1 MKTKQEFEIITGL
14 TPLLSSRR
22 VPLEGDFFFNTRSFQ
37 IHSIEGASYFSAV
50 RLLIGIQLLL
60 LLNDT
65 VAENKFGE
73 SRVKFFKSFSC
84 TISLENQ
91 VLETEESL
99 SPHSERIKSY

>member
-1 MKTKQEFEIITGL
+1 MKTKQEFEIIH
-14 TPLLSSRR
+14 RR
-22 VPLEGDFFFNTRSFQ
+22 GELFFSL
-37 IHSIEGASYFSAV
+37 